1 LHEGIA
7 GLAATLSVQGRV
19 AEASELDAQRLPLV
33 RELYGEET
41 LALANAHPAMVEV
54 LTMLGRYAQA
64 QAHRGQAVA
73 LTSQLA
79 GEQSTEYAAMLE
91 AAALLD
97 QARGDPDNALRLFR
111 RALEL
116 RTRLHGRDSGHIGRL
131 ESWSGQLLAHQ
142 GRHQEGTRLVA
153 QAVDN
158 LRRHFPADLAGE
170 ASLLVEHAECLML
183 GGDWDAAAQALEALD
198 TSRFEPTSDL
208 LLRRL
213 ALLAELETLR
223 GRWRT

>member
-1 LHEGIA
+1 
-7 GLAATLSVQGRV
+7 
-19 AEASELDAQRLPLV
+19 
-33 RELYGEET
+33 
-41 LALANAHPAMVEV
+41 
-54 LTMLGRYAQA
+54 
-64 QAHRGQAVA
+64 
-73 LTSQLA
+73 
-79 GEQSTEYAAMLE
+79 
-91 AAALLD
+91 
-97 QARGDPDNALRLFR
+97 
-111 RALEL
+111 
-116 RTRLHGRDSGHIGRL
+116 TRLHGRDSGHIGRL
-131 ESWSGQLLAHQ
+131 ESSIGQLLAHQ

-223 GRWRT
+223 GRWRTAMSRWRAVVAQVQAHYGPDSAVTAKYRLRY